1 MQEDFSNLRIKQH
14 PYMVFQKC
22 FVADYDGESYIVG
35 IDEVDPNK
43 VEKIDKDYITI
54 KDKSDIKIR
63 NINVVIFDL
72 YQEPEKERDE
82 EKMLSDMLEQMG
94 NKAKTIQSAATNTQ
108 QQIPEPEKD
117 DFPNVLKQI
126 FTGIYPVDQEII
138 IENNSEDLKTPAGFA
153 SRIIHL
159 IFKSQALKMKKPDY
173 VLDEYGKD
181 DLKKMKELEE
191 MSENSPGDF
200 YVNGEYKTKSMY
212 IDTDK
217 KEITI
222 KYSDIYTEKHL
233 WPINNLTVK
242 LTVNKSGSFYWEINP
257 NELNDFTHEAE
268 LCSGLVR

>member
-1 MQEDFSNLRIKQH
+1 MQEYFSNLRVKQH
-14 PYMVFQKC
+14 PYMVFKKC
-22 FVADYDGESYIVG
+22 FVADYDGKSYIVG
-35 IDEVDPNK
+35 IDEVDPNE
-43 VEKIDKDYITI
+43 VEKTDEDYITM

-63 NINVVIFDL
+63 NINATIFDS

-94 NKAKTIQSAATNTQ
+94 NEAKEIQAATINTQ
-108 QQIPEPEKD
+108 QQSPEPEKD

-126 FTGIYPVDQEII
+126 FAGIYPVNQEII
-138 IENNSEDLKTPAGFA
+138 IENNSDDLKEPAGFA

-159 IFKSQALKMKKPDY
+159 IFKSQALKMKKPDHI
-173 VLDEYGKD
+173 LDEYGKD
-181 DLKKMKELEE
+181 DLEKMKKLEE

-222 KYSDIYTEKHL
+222 KYSDIYTEKHF

-242 LTVNKSGSFYWEINP
+242 ITVSKSGGFYWEINP